1 MTQIPEW
8 LAKKAQEAEQK
19 TKAKANPKPKA
30 EVIQLPSWTEVER
43 AIPNHLARSSLFA
56 PIARGRRKYHDRQ
69 LLVSRSDVRIFHT
82 GKQLDEADCDVA
94 MQLFHLARQHPLGDD
109 IPVNRSELLRA
120 IHRHTGKSD
129 YQWLSESIHRLH
141 NSSIEIETLKPNGR
155 GYHLVALHL
164 IDSFSRDSEEDT
176 YYLRIDQRWI
186 QLFSN
191 AEFALVDWDKRFQ
204 IENRID
210 LAKRLQRLVATSS
223 DKIQRYSLEYLKEV
237 CCHDGRMRDFKA
249 SLQEAMEELE
259 RLNIIQNPK
268 IELSTQGKE
277 QAYWSRFQ

>member
-1 MTQIPEW
+1 MTLVPDW
-8 LAKKAQEAEQK
+8 LEQKAKEAEQK
-19 TKAKANPKPKA
+19 TKAKATPKPKA
-30 EVIQLPSWTEVER
+30 EVIQLPIWTEIER

-94 MQLFHLARQHPLGDD
+94 MQLFHLARQYPLGEE
-109 IPVNRSELLRA
+109 IPVNRSELLKA
-120 IHRHTGKSD
+120 IHRHTGKGD
-129 YQWLSESIHRLH
+129 YQWLSDSIHRLH

-155 GYHLVALHL
+155 GYHLVALHI
-164 IDSFSRDSEEDT
+164 IDGFSRDSEEDT
-176 YYLRIDQRWI
+176 YYLRIDKRWI

-191 AEFALVDWDKRFQ
+191 SEFALVDWDKRFQ

-223 DKIQRYSLEYLKEV
+223 DKVQRYSLEYLKEV
-237 CCHDGRMRDFKA
+237 CCHEGRMRDFKT
-249 SLQEAMEELE
+249 SLQDAMEELE

-277 QAYWSRFQ
+277 QAYWNRFK